1 LKRALFLI
9 VVIAVLI
16 GGGYL
21 STVISRQG
29 ANAVPGVLSQTN
41 NPEASV
47 STVTPEKGA
56 IFFIFVAIALGSV
69 VGMGVTLA
77 IIFWFLN
84 RQVVRAKQQPNEG
97 FNFTMN
103 AAQPNSVG
111 GLVTA
116 RPAITITLIVLALIA
131 LSAAAAVV
139 LGVFNVR

>member
-1 LKRALFLI
+1 MKRALFLI

-21 STVISRQG
+21 STVLSRQG
-29 ANAVPGVLSQTN
+29 AQAIPGVLTQTN

-47 STVTPEKGA
+47 TTVTPEKGA
-56 IFFIFVAIALGSV
+56 LFFIFVAIALGSV

-84 RQVVRAKQQPNEG
+84 RQVTRVKQLPNEG
-97 FNFTMN
+97 FDFTMN
-103 AAQPNSVG
+103 AARPNSVG

-116 RPAITITLIVLALIA
+116 RPAITITLVVLALIA
-131 LSAAAAVV
+131 LSAAAAIVF
-139 LGVFNVR
+139 GIFNVH

>member
-29 ANAVPGVLSQTN
+29 ARAVPGVLTQTN

-47 STVTPEKGA
+47 TTVTPEKGA

-69 VGMGVTLA
+69 VGMGITLA

-84 RQVVRAKQQPNEG
+84 RQVARAKQSPNEG

-103 AAQPNSVG
+103 AATPNSVG

-116 RPAITITLIVLALIA
+116 RPAVTITLVVLALIA

>member
-1 LKRALFLI
+1 MKRALFLI

-29 ANAVPGVLSQTN
+29 PRAVPGVLTQTN

-47 STVTPEKGA
+47 TTVTPEKGA

-69 VGMGVTLA
+69 VGMGVTIA

-84 RQVVRAKQQPNEG
+84 RQVARAKQSPNEG

-103 AAQPNSVG
+103 AATPNSVG

-116 RPAITITLIVLALIA
+116 RPAVTITLVVLALIA

>member
-1 LKRALFLI
+1 MKRALFLI

-29 ANAVPGVLSQTN
+29 ARAVPGVLTQTN

-47 STVTPEKGA
+47 TTVTPEKGA

-69 VGMGVTLA
+69 VGMGITLA

-84 RQVVRAKQQPNEG
+84 RQVARAKQSPNEG

-103 AAQPNSVG
+103 AATPNSVG

-116 RPAITITLIVLALIA
+116 RPAVTITLVVLALIA